1 MCRFNVTTY
10 ISLMS
15 AIALNVMMFVCSILS
30 PFPSVTDVLPSN
42 LFILRPVS
50 FTGRHTPYIFSSPL
64 LHNQYLLIISII
76 ITIITITI
84 ITPTASSL

>member
-1 MCRFNVTTY
+1 
-10 ISLMS
+10 MS
-15 AIALNVMMFVCSILS
+15 GIALNVMMFVCSILS

-64 LHNQYLLIISII
+64 LHHQYLIII
-76 ITIITITI
+76 ITIITIIITIITLTI

>member
-1 MCRFNVTTY
+1 
-10 ISLMS
+10 MS
-15 AIALNVMMFVCSILS
+15 EIALNVMMFVCSILS

-64 LHNQYLLIISII
+64 LHHQYLIISIIIISII
-76 ITIITITI
+76 ITIITNTI

>member
-1 MCRFNVTTY
+1 
-10 ISLMS
+10 MS
-15 AIALNVMMFVCSILS
+15 GIALNVMMFVCSILS

-50 FTGRHTPYIFSSPL
+50 FTGRHTPYIFSSLL
-64 LHNQYLLIISII
+64 LHHQYLIIIIIIISII
-76 ITIITITI
+76 ITIITVTI